1 MTLEND
7 FLFDVPYIIKLD
19 CVNKQVYLLKSDEYI
34 TASDYDGGNQKTI
47 ESTSGRFY
55 TKILGVF
62 GDSLY
67 FMNNDKS
74 YITRMN
80 ASNRIVSESM
90 AVERKDY
97 YDLIVVHSS
106 LQPTGVL

>member
-1 MTLEND
+1 MLTLEMR
-7 FLFDVPYIIKLD
+7 VYPYVIKLD
-19 CVNKQVYLLKSDEYI
+19 CVNKQVYCFTRDDYI
-34 TASDYDGGNQKTI
+34 TASDYDGRNQKTI
-47 ESTSGRFY
+47 GSASGRFY
-55 TKILGVF
+55 TNILSVF

-80 ASNRIVSESM
+80 ASNGIVSESM
-90 AVERKDY
+90 AVERKPSY

-106 LQPTGVL
+106 LQPTGLS

>member
-1 MTLEND
+1 MTVD
-7 FLFDVPYIIKLD
+7 FPYIIKLD
-19 CVNKQVYLLKSDEYI
+19 CVNKQVYGFTSDKHI
-34 TASDYDGGNQKTI
+34 TASDYDGRNWKTI
-47 ESTSGRFY
+47 ASTSGRFN

-90 AVERKDY
+90 AVERKEY
-97 YDLIVVHSS
+97 YDLFVVHSS